1 MNPELHI
8 LEALQSTYPRGY
20 RPDVL
25 NAELRTRGT
34 PMSLT
39 DQERHCRNLNSKHQ
53 VTIVS
58 GQDFQLIKITP
69 DGLSRLAE

>member
-25 NAELRTRGT
+25 NAELRIRGT

-39 DQERHCRNLNSKHQ
+39 DQERHCRNLESKKH
-53 VTIVS
+53 VTLVS
-58 GQDFQLIKITP
+58 GQDYQLIKITP